1 MLILLQA
8 IVDFGEV
15 LSIDLAGLSLQIA
28 QVGLLLFIV
37 RLPQAVSVLQILQ
50 LGLEVLCLPLVGG
63 Y

>member
-8 IVDFGEV
+8 VVDFGEV

-37 RLPQAVSVLQILQ
+37 RLPQAISVL
-50 LGLEVLCLPLVGG
+50 
-63 Y
+63 